1 MEEKIKQLNTL
12 MGEIADLAG
21 VGALLGWDQQV
32 NMPPGG
38 VDDRGNQMALIGGLM
53 HDRITSDEMGKLIA
67 DLASE
72 IGDLDA
78 DNDAARNVRRAKWQ
92 YEQNTRI
99 PKEKMME
106 FLMTTAQANEIWVKA
121 RQNNDFAS
129 FQPILQRIVEL
140 RQEVAEFFKPYD
152 HVYDPLLDMF
162 EPGMKTTAVKQI
174 FADLREKQVVL
185 LKAIREAQQVDN
197 SFVKKNYDRDLQE
210 KFGRHVITRFGY
222 DWNRGRLDVTAHPF
236 TTGFGLGDIRITT
249 RYREDDGMSALFGTM
264 HESGHAMYSQGAS
277 PKFART
283 ILQETTSLAFHE
295 SQSRMWENLV
305 GRSREFWTY
314 FYPTFQMLFAS
325 HLGNVDLD
333 TFYKGINK
341 VEPSFIRVEADEATY
356 NLHIMVRME
365 IEIGLLEKSIAT
377 QDLPEVWNAKMK
389 DYLGIT
395 PPTDT
400 LGVLQDVHWSG
411 GMIGYFPTYAL
422 GNLLS
427 VQLWEKM
434 LSDNPNIPDE
444 MAKGQFSTILGWM
457 REKVHQHGAK
467 YDSQELIHKI
477 TGSHLSAEPYLRY
490 LNKKYGEIY
499 NL

>member
-12 MGEIADLAG
+12 MGEVADLAG

-38 VDDRGNQMALIGGLM
+38 VDDRGNQMALIGGLI

-78 DNDAARNVRRAKWQ
+78 DNDIARNVRRAKWQ

-99 PKEKMME
+99 PKEKVME

-140 RQEVAEFFKPYD
+140 RQEVAEYFKPYD

-162 EPGMKTTAVKQI
+162 EPGMKTAAVKQI
-174 FADLREKQVVL
+174 FVDLREKQVTL
-185 LKAIREAQQVDN
+185 LKAIRKAQQVDN
-197 SFVKKNYDRDLQE
+197 SFVKKNFDRDLQE

-305 GRSREFWTY
+305 GRSKEFWTY

-341 VEPSFIRVEADEATY
+341 VEPSMIRVEADEATY

-377 QDLPEVWNAKMK
+377 QDLPEVWNAKMQ